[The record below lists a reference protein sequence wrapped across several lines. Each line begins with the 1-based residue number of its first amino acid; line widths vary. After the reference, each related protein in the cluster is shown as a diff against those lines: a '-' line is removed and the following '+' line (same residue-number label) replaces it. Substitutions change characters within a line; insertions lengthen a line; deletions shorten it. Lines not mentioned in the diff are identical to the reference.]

1 MTPEEIDAIETRW
14 AVGGF
19 LFYNAEDAKKIQ
31 AAAEDIGRLLAY
43 SKKLALQNEWLK
55 DEVSS
60 VQKIGLENVQQ
71 LVQAVNEAKELR
83 ATVDHRHTVEPQDQ
97 RESTSVRTRI
107 RGTQRGFFPV

>member
-31 AAAEDIGRLLAY
+31 AAAEDIGRLLAH

-83 ATVDHRHTVEPQDQ
+83 ATVDHLHTILGKKEYELQKL
-97 RESTSVRTRI
+97 REKLAPFLN
-107 RGTQRGFFPV
+107 QEEK